1 MKIEPGMTGEYEF
14 TVTEELATTVA
25 GTVPNGGVLATPR
38 MIGMMERASMIAVW
52 QGLPEGTTCV
62 GYEVC
67 IKHLAAAP
75 IGAACVA
82 RAELVEV
89 LAGRKLR
96 YDVQVTHGDRVIGT
110 GTHERRIVTVDR
122 LTRS

>member
-1 MKIEPGMTGEYEF
+1 MKIEPGLIGEYEF

-38 MIGMMERASMIAVW
+38 MIGMMERASMVAIW
-52 QGLPEGTTCV
+52 QGLPEGATCV
-62 GYEVC
+62 GYEVN
-67 IKHLAAAP
+67 IKHVAAAP
-75 IGAACVA
+75 IGEVCVA

-89 LAGRKLR
+89 IAERKLR
-96 YDVQVTHGDRVIGT
+96 FTVQVTNGDRTIGT
-110 GTHERRIVTVDR
+110 GTHERRIITADR